1 MVFSWLLGADLQGA
15 LGNILGVLK
24 LLLCMGLGLLNVQQ
38 FLGCLCIKVDRFA
51 PEASGAPSVGRQAL
65 RAFACP
71 PALSRGFSPS
81 LPVPWRWKLSACQG
95 VAPGGCL
102 PARLPLLCWSSRLS
116 AGTRAPLDWGRHG
129 VAWEPWGWGFAE
141 EAAAAPLSLRPC
153 RMCLACR
160 GRGPAVGW
168 RSRWG
173 EPGLTVQTGLG
184 RLPRQGQSPRARPA
198 APARERHEA
207 QASSPAVTEAVSRQ
221 DCLLCVVPPALGQK
235 PPVGRPQQPS
245 PPEATS

>member
-1 MVFSWLLGADLQGA
+1 MGKAGSPAWCVLGAIQCPEAGAVVFSWLLGADLQGA

-95 VAPGGCL
+95 VAPEGCL
-102 PARLPLLCWSSRLS
+102 PACLPLLRWSSRLS

-129 VAWEPWGWGFAE
+129 VVWEPWGWGFAE
-141 EAAAAPLSLRPC
+141 EAAAAPLSLCPC
-153 RMCLACR
+153 RMCLACQGGEAR
-160 GRGPAVGW
+160 PWAGAAGGESLGSRCRPAWEGCLARV
-168 RSRWG
+168 RAR
-173 EPGLTVQTGLG
+173 EPAPPHLPVSATRL
-184 RLPRQGQSPRARPA
+184 RLPLRP
-198 APARERHEA
+198 
-207 QASSPAVTEAVSRQ
+207 
-221 DCLLCVVPPALGQK
+221 
-235 PPVGRPQQPS
+235 
-245 PPEATS
+245 